1 VCGAGLPA
9 IGALTYRLRS
19 YCLGMVDWTRH
30 IADRYRL
37 AECIGEGGMGRV
49 WRARDEVLRRDV
61 AVKEIIFPA
70 EVSGDERRQAGA
82 RFLREARAA
91 AGLSHPAVVTVHDV
105 IEHDGRPWIVMELI
119 PGRSLA
125 DLMQADG
132 PLPPRRVARIGVD
145 VLAALAAAHKVGVVH
160 RDVKPSNV
168 LIHGSRVVLTDFGAA
183 TIQSDP
189 RLTSSGMLLG
199 TPAYLAPER
208 ARGEAARAES
218 DLWSLGATLYAA
230 VEGHPPYDG
239 DNPHAVLYALVT
251 REPRSPVRAG
261 PLAPVLI
268 GLLHRDPSK
277 RLSPQLAAYAL
288 GRVAGI
294 LPPLEQS
301 AASAV
306 DQPVASPEL
315 THPAT
320 VPGDSRHSRDVLS
333 GNPGHSQARDIMTRD
348 TLAPRVLHGPAGP
361 ENIQYSSRRP
371 ELPKRRLTPA
381 KRGRGDPI
389 GFILGFVV
397 LSLIF
402 VAVPAMMIV
411 FVNAPSH
418 PWLWTAGPW
427 ITAAVYGI
435 FVAGFVAA
443 RKTIRRRRPARAH
456 NGR

>member
-1 VCGAGLPA
+1 
-9 IGALTYRLRS
+9 
-19 YCLGMVDWTRH
+19 
-30 IADRYRL
+30 
-37 AECIGEGGMGRV
+37 
-49 WRARDEVLRRDV
+49 
-61 AVKEIIFPA
+61 
-70 EVSGDERRQAGA
+70 
-82 RFLREARAA
+82 
-91 AGLSHPAVVTVHDV
+91 
-105 IEHDGRPWIVMELI
+105 MELI

-145 VLAALAAAHKVGVVH
+145 VLAALTAAHKMGVVH

-168 LIHGSRVVLTDFGAA
+168 LIHGDRVVLTDFGAA
-183 TIQSDP
+183 AIQSDP

-261 PLAPVLI
+261 PLAPVLM
-268 GLLHRDPSK
+268 GLLHHDPSK
-277 RLSPQLAAYAL
+277 RLGPQLAADAL
-288 GRVAGI
+288 SRVAGI
-294 LPPLEQS
+294 LPPWKQS

-306 DQPVASPEL
+306 DEPVASPEL

-320 VPGDSRHSRDVLS
+320 VPSDSHHSRDVLS
-333 GNPGHSQARDIMTRD
+333 GNSGHSQAREIMTQD
-348 TLAPRVLHGPAGP
+348 PLALAPLVLRGPASP
-361 ENIQYSSRRP
+361 ENPQYSSHRP

-381 KRGRGDPI
+381 KRERGDRI
-389 GFILGFVV
+389 GFTLGFVA
-397 LSLIF
+397 LSLMF
-402 VAVPAMMIV
+402 VAAPAMGIV
-411 FVNAPSH
+411 LVNAPSH
-418 PWLWTAGPW
+418 PWLWTVGPW

-435 FVAGFVAA
+435 FVAGFVAV
-443 RKTIRRRRPARAH
+443 RMTIRRRRPKRAH